1 MSHSKSEMVSQ
12 LLRAV
17 LTGQM
22 SRREVLKRATA
33 LGLSAGS
40 IAALLAA
47 CGTEEIDDV
56 EVETPD
62 DDEDDPA
69 VTDDDDEE
77 PVDDEDDEEEDVV
90 DEEPA
95 EIPDEPPELDL
106 EIAVRE
112 RTLIVMQ
119 GGADGQNPEYE
130 NFNLQV
136 PGGNDGWHSG
146 PLQTMSEPLIMF
158 NVLTGEYEN
167 WLAEDWEY
175 NDDFTEIT
183 MHLREGIEWHDGT
196 PFTAEDV
203 AFTYNTVRDHQDE
216 VIHGAEISFLDEA
229 IADDER
235 TVRFVLN
242 SPNPRWWNTTLTT
255 NHGVCE
261 QIFPKHIWE
270 DKDFLEFTFYDEDE
284 GWPIGTGPF
293 TLTSTSLEQKVFDR
307 YDDWWAAR
315 TGFKELPQ
323 IERVIYIPMRDES
336 LSAAMIIANE
346 IDMSRILSVPTL
358 ETVFVQNPNVI
369 TFSNQ
374 DPPYGYLDWC
384 PIDLGFNNDVEP
396 WSERDIRW
404 AINYVIDRERLV
416 RLAEAGAGV
425 EALHQFTPYEWFEP
439 FEEALQPI
447 YEEYTLDTEAHPEL
461 SEELMEGMGY
471 ELNGQGLWV
480 DDAGQTVEMTIFV
493 PEFLRAYGPPL
504 SQMLRDGGFDAEFD
518 MSPGLSSLVQT
529 GEHEVALGCKGPSG
543 VLGMDPYFMLS
554 IYTSQFF
561 RPTGQ
566 PAPIW
571 WATSRWQNDD
581 YDGIVEQMDP
591 LDPEDPQTLELFT
604 EAMEIWI
611 RELPQIFV
619 AQLIIRYP
627 MNTELWTGWPTE
639 DDVYGF
645 PHSWQQE
652 FLKTLIRLEPTS

>member
-1 MSHSKSEMVSQ
+1 MSHRDHDLTGQ

-17 LTGQM
+17 LSGQL
-22 SRREVLKRATA
+22 SRREVFKRATA
-33 LGLSAGS
+33 LGLSAAS
-40 IAALLAA
+40 VSALLAA
-47 CGTEEIDDV
+47 CGTDEIDDEELEAV
-56 EVETPD
+56 E
-62 DDEDDPA
+62 
-69 VTDDDDEE
+69 DDDEE
-77 PVDDEDDEEEDVV
+77 PEVVDDDDEDV
-90 DEEPA
+90 DDDDPA
-95 EIPDEPPELDL
+95 DIADEPPELDL

-112 RTLIVMQ
+112 RTLIVMN
-119 GGADGQNPEYE
+119 GGADGQNPEYA
-130 NFNLQV
+130 NFNLQI
-136 PGGNDGWHSG
+136 PGGNDGWHAG
-146 PLQTMSEPLIMF
+146 PLQTMAEPLIMF
-158 NVLTGEYEN
+158 NVLTGEFEN
-167 WLAEDWEY
+167 WLAEDWSY

-183 MHLREGIEWHDGT
+183 MTLREGIEWSDGT

-203 AFTYNTVRDHQDE
+203 AFTYNKVRDHQDE
-216 VIHGAEISFLDEA
+216 VIHGAEISFLEEA
-229 IADDER
+229 IAEDDL

-261 QIFPKHIWE
+261 QIVPKHIWE
-270 DKDFLEFTFYDEDE
+270 DQDFLEFTFYDENE
-284 GWPIGTGPF
+284 GWPISTGPF

-307 YDDWWAAR
+307 NDDWWAAKV
-315 TGFKELPQ
+315 GFKDLPQ
-323 IERVIYIPMRDES
+323 VERVIYIPMRDES
-336 LSAAMIIANE
+336 LSAAMLIANE

-358 ETVFVQNPNVI
+358 ETVFAQNPDVI
-369 TFSNQ
+369 TFAHQ

-384 PIDLGFNNDVEP
+384 PIDLGFNNDADP
-396 WSERDIRW
+396 WSNRDLRW

-439 FEEALQPI
+439 FEEALQPF
-447 YEEYTLDTEAHPEL
+447 YEEHSLDTQAHPEL
-461 SEELMEGMGY
+461 SEELMTGMGY
-471 ELNGQGLWV
+471 ELNGQGLWE
-480 DDAGQTVEMTIFV
+480 DENGETVEMTIFV
-493 PEFLRAYGPPL
+493 PEFLRPYGPPL

-518 MSPGLSSLVQT
+518 MSPGLDSLVQT

-543 VLGMDPYFMLS
+543 VFGMDPYFMLS

-571 WATSRWQNDD
+571 WATSRWQNED
-581 YDGIVEQMDP
+581 YDAIVEQMDP

-604 EAMEIWI
+604 QAMEIWI
-611 RELPQIFV
+611 RELPQIFI

-627 MNTELWTGWPTE
+627 MNTELWTGWPTK

-645 PHSWQQE
+645 PHSWQHE
-652 FLKTLIRLEPTS
+652 FLKTIIRLEPTS